1 MTQNIDFTTIIL
13 ICCLSITITT
23 SCGSH
28 VKKTDDA
35 FDLVKKAR
43 MLSEDSSFVSEKVIK
58 ESMKTVIVKKYEA
71 PDEWTQLK
79 NETEKKIR
87 LNARKIK
94 ALKELPDVN
103 ARLLRKVESLE
114 KNNNELRTK
123 MDEYK
128 EEEKVKWEM
137 FKASISHQSNE
148 ISLDLSAIKTDNK

>member
-114 KNNNELRTK
+114 KNNNE
-123 MDEYK
+123 
-128 EEEKVKWEM
+128 EEKVKWEM